1 MDSINSLKYGQKL
14 STDEVTSIFKCTLQG
29 GMNKSN
35 KTNSLVLVFNHIKY
49 SYNNRWDNDIIHYT
63 GMGQKG
69 DQSLDFRFNKTL
81 NESNENGVKL
91 YLFEKFIAKEYTYRG
106 KVKLNSEPY
115 REEQVDFDSNRRK
128 VWMFPLKL
136 IDFKRSYIEIDDIN
150 IIEAVKEK
158 NIKKMSSAKIKSYA
172 ENFKSKDNVREVVSK
187 HIDRNPHVK
196 EYAKIRAA
204 GVCQLCEKKAPFNTT
219 NGEPF
224 LEVHHVDYLRNN
236 GDDSWDNVV
245 ALCPNCHRKIHS
257 LENKDDYN
265 KLKRLARQRL

>member
-150 IIEAVKEK
+150 KIEAVKEK

>member
-1 MDSINSLKYGQKL
+1 MDTINSLKYGQKL

-91 YLFEKFIAKEYTYRG
+91 HLFEKFIAKEYTYRG

-115 REEQVDFDSNRRK
+115 QEEQVDFDSNRRK

-150 IIEAVKEK
+150 KIEAVKEK
-158 NIKKMSSAKIKSYA
+158 NIKKLSSAKIKSYA
-172 ENFKSKDNVREVVSK
+172 ENFKSKDNVREVLSK
-187 HIDRNPHVK
+187 HRDRNPYVR

-204 GVCQLCEKKAPFNTT
+204 GICQLCEKKAPFNAL

-224 LEVHHVDYLRNN
+224 LEVHHVDYIRDN
-236 GDDSWDNVV
+236 GPDSIDNVV

-265 KLKRLARQRL
+265 KLKKIAKIKL

>member
-1 MDSINSLKYGQKL
+1 MDTINSLKYGQKL

-81 NESNENGVKL
+81 NESNQNGVKL
-91 YLFEKFIAKEYTYRG
+91 YLFEKFVAKEYTYRG
-106 KVKLNSEPY
+106 EVKLNSEPY
-115 REEQVDFDSNRRK
+115 QEEQIDFDSNRRT

-136 IDFKRSYIEIDDIN
+136 VDFKRSYIEIDDIN
-150 IIEAVKEK
+150 KIEAVKEK
-158 NIKKMSSAKIKSYA
+158 NIKKMSSAKIKSFA
-172 ENFKSKDNVREVVSK
+172 ENFKSKNNVREVMSK
-187 HIDRNPHVK
+187 LTDRNPYVK

-204 GVCQLCEKKAPFNTT
+204 GVCQLCEKKAPFNTA

-224 LEVHHVDYLRNN
+224 LEVHHVDYIRNN
-236 GDDSWDNVV
+236 GPDSIDNVV

-257 LENKDDYN
+257 LENPEDYK
-265 KLKRLARQRL
+265 KLKRLAKQRL

>member
-1 MDSINSLKYGQKL
+1 MDTINSLKYGQKL
-14 STDEVTSIFKCTLQG
+14 STDEVTYIFKCTLQG

-49 SYNNRWDNDIIHYT
+49 SYNNRWDDDIIHYT

-81 NESNENGVKL
+81 NESNQNGVKL
-91 YLFEKFIAKEYTYRG
+91 YLFEKFVAKEYTYRG

-115 REEQVDFDSNRRK
+115 QEEQVDFDSNRRK

-150 IIEAVKEK
+150 KIEAVKEK
-158 NIKKMSSAKIKSYA
+158 NIKKMSSAKIRSYA

-204 GVCQLCEKKAPFNTT
+204 GVCQLCEKKAPFNTA

-265 KLKRLARQRL
+265 KLKKLAKIKI